1 MDTVDMI
8 LCQRVEIS
16 LPLHVG
22 DPTFTRVLDEVPQ
35 IQPFGAPV
43 LVDYFVKDRDS
54 EVVAL
59 VRYTLNFHDQSTSFF
74 CLFPTKVS
82 DMTDHGTDASTS
94 CTGIRNIVCHVPDFE
109 RIARRSLRPHPTCDL
124 SDSWRTTQAK
134 CQAER
139 FNRLYVQGTRT
150 LLTSSGLSE
159 SWWPSAT
166 AQCAGFR
173 FYFQQ
178 RWLCFLRAMFS

>member
-1 MDTVDMI
+1 M
-8 LCQRVEIS
+8 S
-16 LPLHVG
+16 L
-22 DPTFTRVLDEVPQ
+22 
-35 IQPFGAPV
+35 APY
-43 LVDYFVKDRDS
+43 LVTY
-54 EVVAL
+54 
-59 VRYTLNFHDQSTSFF
+59 
-74 CLFPTKVS
+74 
-82 DMTDHGTDASTS
+82 G
-94 CTGIRNIVCHVPDFE
+94 DFE
-109 RIARRSLRPHPTCDL
+109 RISRRSLRPHPTCDL

-159 SWWPSAT
+159 SWWPSAR

-178 RWLCFLRAMFS
+178 RWLCFLRAMFWWRTWVQGVPGWDFGTLPTLSSQREVR